1 MPLVICAKA
10 AAEGGNPKTHEI
22 PLSYDQKGFIYMKFP
37 CTRRKTALNCWAASA
52 AGIVHIL
59 SGLGFLSS
67 TVICAFTGRGGA
79 AAAAVSAFL
88 LSQIPFLFRK
98 WCVTL
103 PPVSIILWNLFLLS
117 SVLCGEILDF
127 YTRFAAWDLGVHFLA
142 GFLFAAAGAFPF
154 YRLQRQFGPAAAVSA
169 FSLSLSS
176 SLLWEFAEF
185 ACDFLFQ
192 KDMQRDT
199 LLSSVSTR
207 LLSGNSSIDTVR
219 VERVTVN
226 GTPWPG
232 YIDIGL
238 IDTMTD
244 LLAGAAGAAVFL
256 LLALFALRSSR
267 CRSAVDAL
275 VPGRAENVKRD

>member
-1 MPLVICAKA
+1 MRNSGRRRQKISKQMKCPS
-10 AAEGGNPKTHEI
+10 P
-22 PLSYDQKGFIYMKFP
+22 YDHQKGFKYMKLP
-37 CTRRKTALNCWAASA
+37 CTRKKAALNCRAGSA
-52 AGIVHIL
+52 AAIVHIL
-59 SGLGFLSS
+59 SGLIFLSS
-67 TVICAFTGRGGA
+67 AGICVFIGRGSA

-88 LSQIPFLFRK
+88 LSQLPFLFRK
-98 WCVTL
+98 WCITL
-103 PPVSIILWNLFLLS
+103 PPASMILWNLFLLS

-127 YTRFAAWDLGVHFLA
+127 YTRFAAWDLGVHFLS
-142 GFLFAAAGAFPF
+142 GFLFAAAGAFPL
-154 YRLQRQFGPAAAVSA
+154 YRLQRRFGPTAAVSA

-192 KDMQRDT
+192 RDMQRDT
-199 LLSSVSTR
+199 LLPSVSTR

-219 VERVTVN
+219 IESVTVN

-232 YIDIGL
+232 YIDTGL

-256 LLALFALRSSR
+256 LLALLALRSSR
-267 CRSAVDAL
+267 CRAVLDAL
-275 VPGRAENVKRD
+275 VPGRAENVTKD